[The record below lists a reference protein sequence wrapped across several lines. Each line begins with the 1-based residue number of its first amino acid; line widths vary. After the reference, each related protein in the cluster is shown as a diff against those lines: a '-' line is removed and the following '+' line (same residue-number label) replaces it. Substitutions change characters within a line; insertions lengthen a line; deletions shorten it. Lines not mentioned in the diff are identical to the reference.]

1 MKLNILITLGSAV
14 AAFVIVKFA
23 KRKGNVQV
31 MEQKSP
37 TVGHKSD
44 TNEVEL
50 SASSNGFETD
60 TQRAKQEK
68 AST

>member
-1 MKLNILITLGSAV
+1 MKLNILVAFGSAV

-37 TVGHKSD
+37 ATGHKSD
-44 TNEVEL
+44 PNEDKV
-50 SASSNGFETD
+50 SSSSDGLKTD
-60 TQRAKQEK
+60 TQGG
-68 AST
+68 